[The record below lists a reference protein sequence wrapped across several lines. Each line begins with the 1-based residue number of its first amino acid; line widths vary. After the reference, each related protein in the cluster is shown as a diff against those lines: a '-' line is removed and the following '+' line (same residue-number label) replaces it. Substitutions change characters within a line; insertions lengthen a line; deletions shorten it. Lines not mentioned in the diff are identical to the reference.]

1 MKRIAIAVSAL
12 ALCIATAVAD
22 EPVNQDEA
30 KSIQAALQEWGCE
43 GGEMEREEGTLP
55 VYEID
60 DAVCDEREYDIK
72 LDDKFDVILIAR
84 H

>member
-1 MKRIAIAVSAL
+1 MKLIAIAASAL
-12 ALCIATAVAD
+12 ALTIPAALAD

-30 KSIQAALQEWGCE
+30 QSIQAALQKWGCE
-43 GGEMEREEGTLP
+43 GGEMEREQGTFA

-60 DAVCDEREYDIK
+60 DAVCNGREYDIK
-72 LDDKFDVILIAR
+72 LDDKFDIILIAR

>member
-1 MKRIAIAVSAL
+1 MKRVAIAVST
-12 ALCIATAVAD
+12 LCLCVATAAAD

-30 KSIQAALQEWGCE
+30 KSIQAALQQWGCE
-43 GGEMEREEGTLP
+43 GGEMERENGTLP
-55 VYEID
+55 IYEVD
-60 DAVCDEREYDIK
+60 DAMCDDSEYDIK

>member
-1 MKRIAIAVSAL
+1 MRLIAITMAAL
-12 ALCIATAVAD
+12 ALIIPTAFAD

-30 KSIQAALQEWGCE
+30 KSIQAALQKWGCE
-43 GGEMEREEGTLP
+43 GGDMEREEGRLP

-60 DAVCDEREYDIK
+60 DAVCNEHEYDIK